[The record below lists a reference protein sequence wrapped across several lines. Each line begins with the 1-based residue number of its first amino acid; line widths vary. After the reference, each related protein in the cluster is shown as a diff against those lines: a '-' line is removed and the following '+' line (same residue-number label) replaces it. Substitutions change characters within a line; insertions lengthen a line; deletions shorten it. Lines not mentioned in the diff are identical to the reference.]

1 MCRDRKLV
9 SIGVH
14 HELKTACHHDVVKFK
29 VENKFVTTYSWSIQ
43 VYVATLTIDGKLQT
57 TGLLSCTLKER
68 KMRSSQDFTTY
79 SLGHTVCCAWYDI

>member
-1 MCRDRKLV
+1 MRRGRKLV

-43 VYVATLTIDGKLQT
+43 VYVATLTIDGKFQT
-57 TGLLSCTLKER
+57 RGQLSCNI
-68 KMRSSQDFTTY
+68 TY
-79 SLGHTVCCAWYDI
+79 SSSY